1 MKFQSLITVLLVGI
15 LSVFVSVDNAEA
27 QPSPNDSY
35 TFTLDTL
42 TNGGTVNF
50 TYPYVVHP
58 LLNGIYA
65 ISYQVEATNISGTTD
80 ITCFNAQ
87 SNDDTPGTTDW
98 VMTTD
103 SVDLDGTSDGL
114 ITIPNFYGAQTR
126 CSCTGSGTQSTQLKI
141 IARLTHK

>member
-1 MKFQSLITVLLVGI
+1 MKFRSFIMVLLVGI
-15 LSVFVSVDNAEA
+15 LSVFVSIDTAEA

-42 TNGGTVNF
+42 DDTGTNTF
-50 TYPYVVHP
+50 TYPWVVHP

-80 ITCFNAQ
+80 VLCTFGQ
-87 SNDDTPGTTDW
+87 SNDDTPATTDW
-98 VMTTD
+98 VLTSDTLAL
-103 SVDLDGTSDGL
+103 SGTSDGL
-114 ITIPNFYGAQTR
+114 ITVPNFYGAQTR
-126 CSCTGSGTQSTQLKI
+126 CSCTGRDTQATQLKI